1 MRQYT
6 NSTYKK
12 WIDIKDDAQ
21 KIYNF
26 DSQIK
31 FKTTMLYQVYV
42 ITVTHKYLLKE
53 VYKSQTLHSQMLMQI
68 RKCKNNI

>member
-1 MRQYT
+1 MRQHT

-12 WIDIKDDAQ
+12 WIDIKNDAQ

-42 ITVTHKYLLKE
+42 ITVIHKYLLKE
-53 VYKSQTLHSQMLMQI
+53 VYKSQTLHPQMLMQI
-68 RKCKNNI
+68 RKYKNNI